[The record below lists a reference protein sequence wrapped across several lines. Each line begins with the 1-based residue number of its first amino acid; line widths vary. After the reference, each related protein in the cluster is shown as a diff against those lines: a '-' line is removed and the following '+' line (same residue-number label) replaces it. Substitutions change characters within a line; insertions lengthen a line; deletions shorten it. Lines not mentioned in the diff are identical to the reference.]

1 MFMYLFT
8 ILNDKNLNVLV
19 LSGGLFY
26 SNNISFW
33 LTKIAF
39 QLVSPTPVEFQN
51 SVFITKHFLTLHN
64 YLLTVI
70 SNYYSEFH

>member
-39 QLVSPTPVEFQN
+39 QLVFADSQL
-51 SVFITKHFLTLHN
+51 FLRPLLSFKTLS
-64 YLLTVI
+64 LSLSIFRRCAATC
-70 SNYYSEFH
+70 